1 MKNKNTLISLQDFML
16 TGYLGALTVGCTS
29 NDVIAY
35 FGKPS
40 KYNFDRKNGL
50 MFYNG
55 FEFFYN
61 PDSNIV
67 FAIQNDS
74 LYALLEENIYPI
86 TSKVDID
93 TSYLRFTDK
102 LEYTVVV
109 EFLRQENI
117 PFIEVNKGNYKQI
130 DLNSGVALDFHDDT
144 DLLFGIRYSAK

>member
-1 MKNKNTLISLQDFML
+1 MTISLRDFIL
-16 TGYLGALTVGCTS
+16 RGYLGTLTVGCTS

-40 KYNFDRKNGL
+40 KYNFDKKNGL
-50 MFYNG
+50 IFYNG
-55 FEFFYN
+55 FEFFYY

-86 TSKVDID
+86 TSKVNID
-93 TSYLRFTDK
+93 TSYLRFSDK

-117 PFIEVNKGNYKQI
+117 PFTEVDKGNYKQI
-130 DLNSGVALDFHDDT
+130 DLDSGVALDFHDDT
-144 DLLFGIRYSAK
+144 DLLNGIRYFAK